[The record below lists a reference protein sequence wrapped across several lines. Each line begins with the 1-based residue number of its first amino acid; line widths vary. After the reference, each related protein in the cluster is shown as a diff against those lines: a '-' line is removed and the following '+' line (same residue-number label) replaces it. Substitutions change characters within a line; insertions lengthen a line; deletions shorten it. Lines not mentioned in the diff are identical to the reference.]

1 LALYPNFK
9 ILKEYSCDAVNKFYD
24 SSLDFVYI
32 DANHTSAQVWDD
44 ITNWSKKVRL
54 GGIVAGH
61 DYFNTNAS
69 SKIQIHIKQ
78 VVNDYVRVQN
88 IKPLLIWGLDKSP
101 SWSWV
106 KQ

>member
-1 LALYPNFK
+1 LAIYPNFK
-9 ILKEYSCDAVNKFYD
+9 ILKEYSCDAVNKFDD

-32 DANHTSAQVWDD
+32 DANHTSAQVLDD

-78 VVNDYVRVQN
+78 VVNDFVTTN
-88 IKPLLIWGLDKSP
+88 HIKPLIIWGADKSP
-101 SWSWV
+101 SWVWV
-106 KQ
+106 KS